1 MEKTKKLHQLAIPIL
16 IESLLFMLLGVAD
29 IFMLSQYDDMAAGA
43 VGAANQLIGNM
54 HIIFA
59 IVSTGTAVLVAQ
71 NVGARRF
78 KDVEK
83 VASVSLLLN
92 FFLGLIISLT
102 MIFFG
107 NSILA
112 KMGVTDA
119 LMTHASGYLLIV
131 GGALFFQAILNTV
144 TAIIR
149 SYGHTRQ
156 TMYITVLMN
165 IINIVG
171 DALLIFG
178 LFGFPEMGVMGAAI
192 ATAFSKIVATIVA
205 LIFLF
210 KKILPLK
217 MFLSLKEKPV
227 NELKR
232 LIKIGFPSAM
242 ESMCYT
248 LSQTAIMSIILIYL
262 GDNAYIARTY
272 VMTIARFVMIFF
284 NSIGQASQ
292 IMIGQLVGAGKVEK
306 AYHVGV
312 QNFKIAMFLTVLAS
326 SGMAIFSR
334 NLIRIF
340 TDDPV
345 IIKIAIPV
353 MLIDALLEAGRAF
366 NVVWISNLRGAGDV
380 IFPVLMAMF
389 SMWLFG
395 VLGGYIFGIVLGY
408 GLVGIWLGNLI
419 DEWLRGISMLFRWR
433 RKKWAEKFMLANIKS
448 SKN

>member
-1 MEKTKKLHQLAIPIL
+1 MERTKKLHQLAIPIL

-29 IFMLSQYDDMAAGA
+29 IFMLSQYNDRAAGA

-54 HIIFA
+54 NLLFA

-71 NVGARRF
+71 NVGARRY
-78 KDVEK
+78 KEVEK

-92 FFLGLIISLT
+92 LLLGVVISAG
-102 MIFFG
+102 IVFYG
-107 NSILA
+107 DSILR
-112 KMGVTDA
+112 KMGVTAD
-119 LMTHASGYLLIV
+119 LMPYASEYLLIV

-178 LFGFPEMGVMGAAI
+178 LLGFPAMGVKGAAI
-192 ATAFSKIVATIVA
+192 ATTFSRIIATIIA
-205 LIFLF
+205 LVFLF
-210 KKILPLK
+210 MNILPLR
-217 MFLSLKEKPV
+217 MFISLKEKPL
-227 NELKR
+227 NELKG

-242 ESMCYT
+242 ESMCFN
-248 LSQTAIMSIILIYL
+248 LSQTALMSIILINL
-262 GDNAYIARTY
+262 GDSAYIARTY
-272 VMTIARFVMIFF
+272 IWTIARFVMIFSS
-284 NSIGQASQ
+284 SIAQASQ
-292 IMIGQLVGAGKVEK
+292 IMIGQLIGAGEIEK
-306 AYHVGV
+306 AYQTGLR
-312 QNFKIAMFLTVLAS
+312 NFKIAMFLTVLAS

-340 TDDPV
+340 TNDPLIV
-345 IIKIAIPV
+345 KIAVPV
-353 MLIDALLEAGRAF
+353 LLVDALLEPGRAF
-366 NVVWISNLRGAGDV
+366 NIVLINNLRGAGDV
-380 IFPVLMAMF
+380 IFPVVMAMF

-408 GLVGIWLGNLI
+408 GLVGIWLGNLL
-419 DEWLRGISMLFRWR
+419 DEWIRGISMLFRWR
-433 RKKWAEKFMLANIKS
+433 GKKWAEKYMLANIK
-448 SKN
+448 KY